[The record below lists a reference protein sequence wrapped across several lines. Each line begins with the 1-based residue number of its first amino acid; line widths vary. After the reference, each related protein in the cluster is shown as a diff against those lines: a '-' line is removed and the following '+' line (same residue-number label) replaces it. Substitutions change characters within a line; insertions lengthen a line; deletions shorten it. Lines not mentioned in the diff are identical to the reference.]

1 MAIKHLT
8 DALTLAYSQKNDFFS
23 VVILTA
29 LTDNLLADKQFV
41 KAQVYAS
48 QGLELLSSK
57 VNVPTLKRRFLDFL
71 YQANKGQG
79 RWQVAFDY
87 KEKSYA
93 LYDSLQ
99 DEAILKN
106 GEATEQK
113 ITAERK
119 QFETEKLVQIQ
130 QQRLNY
136 SIFALVTLLLVVGGL
151 IWYGIHLRKTK
162 KQLEIQNAAIS
173 AALLRG
179 QTRECKRVASDLH
192 DNLVAK
198 IAGIRWRFQMIDKGE
213 LTHYNTQLYE
223 TVEQALTEVLT
234 DVRHI
239 SHNLLPLEL
248 EQTGLKGALQKLI
261 AENNELQKIK
271 FRLDLPTDFPR
282 LSSKIEFELYNIV
295 LELTTNILRHAQATE
310 AEATLM
316 LVQNGLSLIVTDN
329 GVGLSNS
336 TPKGMGL
343 QNVQTR
349 VEGLNGTFTYHVEKG
364 TKLSIT
370 IPTLA

>member
-1 MAIKHLT
+1 
-8 DALTLAYSQKNDFFS
+8 
-23 VVILTA
+23 
-29 LTDNLLADKQFV
+29 
-41 KAQVYAS
+41 
-48 QGLELLSSK
+48 
-57 VNVPTLKRRFLDFL
+57 
-71 YQANKGQG
+71 
-79 RWQVAFDY
+79 
-87 KEKSYA
+87 
-93 LYDSLQ
+93 
-99 DEAILKN
+99 
-106 GEATEQK
+106 
-113 ITAERK
+113 
-119 QFETEKLVQIQ
+119 
-130 QQRLNY
+130 
-136 SIFALVTLLLVVGGL
+136 
-151 IWYGIHLRKTK
+151 
-162 KQLEIQNAAIS
+162 
-173 AALLRG
+173 
-179 QTRECKRVASDLH
+179 
-192 DNLVAK
+192 
-198 IAGIRWRFQMIDKGE
+198 
-213 LTHYNTQLYE
+213 
-223 TVEQALTEVLT
+223 
-234 DVRHI
+234 
-239 SHNLLPLEL
+239 
-248 EQTGLKGALQKLI
+248 LI